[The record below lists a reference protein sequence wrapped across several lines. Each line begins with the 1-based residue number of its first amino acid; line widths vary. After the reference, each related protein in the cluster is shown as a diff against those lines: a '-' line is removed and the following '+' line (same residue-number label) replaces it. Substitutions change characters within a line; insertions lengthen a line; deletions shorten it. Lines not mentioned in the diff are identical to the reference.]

1 MRSHLYNAEGGVDS
15 IRYYVALT
23 ILLFLPPVILYW
35 FSIHPLI
42 RFWRKVGLHLTL
54 GIHYAAM
61 LLLAGL
67 ISVAGR
73 PLLTVEF
80 GTSPTLIGLALLPAL
95 FSLILRKRLSRHLR
109 PGIFMGIPEISP
121 EKHKIR
127 LLTEGIYGRLRHPRY
142 VQLFLGV
149 VAYALFCNYLTIYI
163 LLPALA
169 IILYLLVQIEEREL
183 RNRFGAEYDAYCA
196 RVPRFIPEFRP
207 QSLAGR
213 IGGST
218 LDIKTGQGRR
228 P

>member
-1 MRSHLYNAEGGVDS
+1 VDS
-15 IRYYVALT
+15 IRYYVALA
-23 ILLFLPPVILYW
+23 ILSFLPPVILYW

-54 GIHYAAM
+54 GIHYAGM

-67 ISVAGR
+67 ISLLCR

-80 GTSPTLIGLALLPAL
+80 GTSPTLIGLALVPAF

-109 PGIFMGIPEISP
+109 PGIFTGIPELSP
-121 EKHKIR
+121 EKHKIP
-127 LLTEGIYGRLRHPRY
+127 LLREGIYGRLRHPRY

-163 LLPALA
+163 LLPTLA
-169 IILYLLVQIEEREL
+169 IILFLLALIEEREL
-183 RNRFGAEYDAYCA
+183 RNRYGAEYDAYSA
-196 RVPRFIPEFRP
+196 RVPRFIPKLHW

-213 IGGST
+213 IRGST
-218 LDIKTGQGRR
+218 SVIKSGTGRR